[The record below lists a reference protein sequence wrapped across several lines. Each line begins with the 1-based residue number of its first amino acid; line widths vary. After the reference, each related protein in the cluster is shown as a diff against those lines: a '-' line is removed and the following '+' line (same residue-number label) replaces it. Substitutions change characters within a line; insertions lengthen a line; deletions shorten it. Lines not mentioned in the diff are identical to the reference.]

1 MEIKI
6 IHSLSPETASLLKDL
21 INAIRPQSQ
30 TNSNTEEATPI
41 KNYLP
46 FTEPDIVPTKAPKA
60 TEALEE
66 PETKPEV
73 NITTIRSLVKD
84 KVDAGL
90 KTEVIA
96 LLTEHG
102 ATNVSQLKPSAYRA
116 FFNQLQNL

>member
-30 TNSNTEEATPI
+30 TNSNTAEATPI

-46 FTEPDIVPTKAPKA
+46 FTEPDTVPAKAPKEPVKEPTES
-60 TEALEE
+60 TEADI
-66 PETKPEV
+66 
-73 NITTIRSLVKD
+73 NIATIRALVKE
-84 KVDAGL
+84 KADAGL
-90 KTEVIA
+90 KSEIKD

-102 ATNVSQLKPSAYRA
+102 AANVSQLKPSAYRA